1 MKQKG
6 KKNTEIVC
14 LQSPE
19 GKRSGTIQGKPSV
32 RRTGRVGGKL
42 LGTGLQSQ
50 GEGGRAGRKSW
61 EAGSSTAE
69 KRWRSGDGWRQAE
82 SFGSNRWQ
90 QSALDL
96 AAVAGKL
103 QPERKEPKQD
113 GRTATA
119 SSNVRVKVVLFIQR
133 ERTIPLLTS
142 VDQAHFSTS
151 CLRWSF
157 HTWLA
162 GAQISSAFPQVTEV
176 CSPRWRAPVFTR
188 AFFF

>member
-1 MKQKG
+1 MKLKG

-19 GKRSGTIQGKPSV
+19 GKRSRTIQRKPSV

-42 LGTGLQSQ
+42 LGTGLESQ
-50 GEGGRAGRKSW
+50 RAGGKAGRKSW

-69 KRWRSGDGWRQAE
+69 KRWRSGDGWQQGECFR
-82 SFGSNRWQ
+82 SNRWQ

-113 GRTATA
+113 GRTTTA
-119 SSNVRVKVVLFIQR
+119 SLHFHVKVVLFIQR
-133 ERTIPLLTS
+133 ERTIP
-142 VDQAHFSTS
+142 QFSTS
-151 CLRWSF
+151 YLRWSF

-162 GAQISSAFPQVTEV
+162 GAQISSAFLQVTEL
-176 CSPRWRAPVFTR
+176 CFPQWRAPVFTR
-188 AFFF
+188 TFLCFVFF